1 MSKSVYWRRAFSNS
15 TACVLATSL
24 INSRRRLT
32 ASILLKQVELG
43 DTRMLSVTVTFL
55 LSANEGL
62 HPGSLSVA
70 SEYESVAELPDT
82 ISELG
87 RRTCFVY

>member
-1 MSKSVYWRRAFSNS
+1 
-15 TACVLATSL
+15 
-24 INSRRRLT
+24 
-32 ASILLKQVELG
+32 
-43 DTRMLSVTVTFL
+43 MLSVTVTFL

>member
-1 MSKSVYWRRAFSNS
+1 M
-15 TACVLATSL
+15 
-24 INSRRRLT
+24 NSRRRLT
-32 ASILLKQVELG
+32 ASILLKQVGLG
-43 DTRMLSVTVTFL
+43 DTRMQSATFL